1 MSDRIEHDI
10 NMVAKVIQQIF
21 PTKDIKNKIAKTTRI
36 GRSNPESSSARPLR
50 TVFSDT
56 RTKFEVLTSSDKLND
71 SKDENLKQI
80 RISVDRTQFEL
91 DQRKMPKEELER
103 RIMDGE
109 TNLVTIRGEII
120 KKDIIA
126 NANTERGIVTLT
138 ESQLNKRNYKNPKQ
152 PLAGARTN

>member
-1 MSDRIEHDI
+1 
-10 NMVAKVIQQIF
+10 MVAKVIQQIF
-21 PTKDIKNKIAKTTRI
+21 PTKDIKNKIAKTTRL

-50 TVFSDT
+50 IVFSDT

-91 DQRKMPKEELER
+91 DQRKMLKEELER

-109 TNLVTIRGEII
+109 TNLVIIRGEII

-138 ESQLNKRNYKNPKQ
+138 ESQLNKRSYN
-152 PLAGARTN
+152 

>member
-21 PTKDIKNKIAKTTRI
+21 PTKDTKNKIA
-36 GRSNPESSSARPLR
+36 
-50 TVFSDT
+50 VFSDT

-91 DQRKMPKEELER
+91 DQRKMLKEELER

-109 TNLVTIRGEII
+109 TYLVTIRGEII

-126 NANTERGIVTLT
+126 NENTERGIVTLT